1 MFYIWAPT
9 ASTGKC
15 CRFWEKNWFGN
26 ADVCWWKVS
35 CTLWITSGISHG
47 PYGVWCKSC
56 CGWPSQESTPE
67 ANCCDS
73 FHHISESC
81 WTSHLSCFT
90 ASQSCLSLGQG
101 LPLAPSS
108 DRGARINVEVYG
120 SINLSLGHLCAQW
133 APSCRNL
140 RSQILLGGV
149 NPIRIWS
156 PPPTPLKLDISCADW
171 WNYLQGP
178 ETGERRMG
186 WGRYNF
192 MEQLLDSFVSWLIC
206 VCTSIFSRNST
217 M

>member
-1 MFYIWAPT
+1 MSSDNAILHNKNPCNETAVLILTRSCKTRITRVLKRTPTIGKKMNLAMFYIWAPT
-9 ASTGKC
+9 ALTGKC
-15 CRFWEKNWFGN
+15 CRFWEEKNRFGN

-108 DRGARINVEVYG
+108 DRGARINV
-120 SINLSLGHLCAQW
+120 
-133 APSCRNL
+133 
-140 RSQILLGGV
+140 LLKFIV
-149 NPIRIWS
+149 
-156 PPPTPLKLDISCADW
+156 
-171 WNYLQGP
+171 Q
-178 ETGERRMG
+178 
-186 WGRYNF
+186 
-192 MEQLLDSFVSWLIC
+192 
-206 VCTSIFSRNST
+206 
-217 M
+217 